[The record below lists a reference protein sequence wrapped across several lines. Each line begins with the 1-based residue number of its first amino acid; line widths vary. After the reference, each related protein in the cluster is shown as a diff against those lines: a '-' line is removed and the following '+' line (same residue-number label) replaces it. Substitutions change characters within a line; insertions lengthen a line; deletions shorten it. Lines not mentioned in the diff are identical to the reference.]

1 MVSLLTSPLAVSRG
15 GRAAD
20 NLAKVTETHG
30 SVVTIGPRATSG
42 MSESSFANQP
52 LNLRGNGI
60 ENRADI
66 AIEVRVIYVYER
78 GPVGESGKTSGAAV

>member
-1 MVSLLTSPLAVSRG
+1 MISLLTSPLAVSRG

-42 MSESSFANQP
+42 MSESSLQ
-52 LNLRGNGI
+52 I
-60 ENRADI
+60 NRLI
-66 AIEVRVIYVYER
+66 CVEMGSKIGLILQ
-78 GPVGESGKTSGAAV
+78 